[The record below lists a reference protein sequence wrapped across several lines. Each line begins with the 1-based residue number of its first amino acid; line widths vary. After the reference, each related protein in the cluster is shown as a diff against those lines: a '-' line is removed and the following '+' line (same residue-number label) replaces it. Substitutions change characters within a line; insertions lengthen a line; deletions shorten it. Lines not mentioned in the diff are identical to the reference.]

1 MALNMYCYQTKN
13 NTLQVDPEFSSFD
26 EICQW
31 KKHETLHKWME
42 RLYFQKGGIK
52 SSFNC
57 QSLQLLPQDVQSLEN
72 SVLNKF
78 FLSPTKLIPTDY
90 SDELQK
96 NDMIK
101 IIEIKIAI
109 SNGFNVYYTSWR

>member
-1 MALNMYCYQTKN
+1 MALEMYCYQTK
-13 NTLQVDPEFSSFD
+13 TSIAPVDFECASFD

-31 KKHETLHKWME
+31 KKHEILHKWIE
-42 RLYFQKGGIK
+42 RLYFQKGGTK

-72 SVLNKF
+72 AVLNKF
-78 FLSPTKLIPTDY
+78 FIKNLNNYNEES
-90 SDELQK
+90 QK

-101 IIEIKIAI
+101 IVEIKIAI
-109 SNGFNVYYTSWR
+109 SNGFHVYYTSWR